1 MAVASVRKRTLPSGK
16 AVWQVDYKDQGGKR
30 RSRQFKTK
38 KEAEAYET
46 KVRNEVVFGIHT
58 PDSTSITVAEAA
70 KLWLETCEGESLQPV
85 TLKGYREYVKL
96 HINPRLGAVKV
107 SRLTRPQVETFKDE
121 LLKVRSRVL
130 TRKVVAAL
138 GAILKEAMRRG
149 LLAHNV
155 AVGVMVKE
163 RRAEDFDEA
172 DSDIDD
178 VDRIPT
184 KEEVRM
190 MLEKAGE
197 LWPLSIMETDVKTGE
212 QKTRP
217 IPWRP
222 LITVTAFTGMRIS
235 EVLGLTWQN
244 VDLRTGLVKVR
255 KRVDYRRQV
264 GPVKSKMGRREI
276 PIPPAAVQLLREWK
290 MACPPSEMGLVFPFW
305 DGQPMHYNVARKQCL
320 RPLLIACG
328 LVEKPKAKPNPEETE
343 KPDAKPIY
351 GFHDLRHFAA
361 SMFIELGWNA
371 KRIQALMGHSTI
383 TMTFDLYGHLL
394 DRQTDHSSAMAAL
407 ESSLFGKK

>member
-1 MAVASVRKRTLPSGK
+1 MASVRKRTLPSGK

-38 KEAEAYET
+38 KEAESYET
-46 KVRNEVVFGIHT
+46 KVRGEVVSGIHT

-70 KLWLETCEGESLQPV
+70 KLWLETCEGESLQAS

-96 HINPRLGAVKV
+96 HIVPKLGAVKV
-107 SRLTRPQVETFKDE
+107 SRLTRPQVEVFKDE
-121 LLKVRSRVL
+121 LLKARSRV
-130 TRKVVAAL
+130 TARKLVATL
-138 GAILKEAMRRG
+138 GAILKDAMRRG

-155 AVGVMVKE
+155 AAGVMVKE

-172 DSDIDD
+172 DSNVDA
-178 VDRIPT
+178 VDRIPS
-184 KEEVRM
+184 KEEVRI
-190 MLEKAGE
+190 MLEKATE
-197 LWPLSIMETDVKTGE
+197 LWPLIITENDTKTGE
-212 QKTRP
+212 PKTRA

-222 LITVTAFTGMRIS
+222 LVTVTAFTGMRIS

-244 VDLRTGLVKVR
+244 VDLRAGLVKVR
-255 KRVDYRRQV
+255 KRVDFQRQV

-276 PIPPAAVQLLREWK
+276 PIPPAVVQLLREWK

-305 DGQPMHYNVARKQCL
+305 DGKPMHYNVARKQCL

-328 LVEKPKAKPNPEETE
+328 LVEKPKATQ
-343 KPDAKPIY
+343 KPDEGEKLDPKPVY

-371 KRIQALMGHSTI
+371 KRIQVLMGHSTI

-394 DRQTDHSSAMAAL
+394 DRQADHSSAMAAL
-407 ESSLFGKK
+407 ESSLLGKK